1 MTEIDFLAGLNEET
15 EAIGNGATASKEYQ
29 GAKGQKGLD
38 YSGLEYDVVIFEPAE
53 DRQLNKFDIIPFIVK
68 MDWYERLLFPPPTVA
83 QKEAGQKYAKP
94 RGTKVGQASICL
106 EIPFHRFADG
116 DSGDAVCLRE
126 AFGEKCPHCE
136 QFFAFHKAKNEG
148 DPTAE
153 AKAKDFGISWRTFF
167 NIYNHLTVSSQ
178 ENGHD
183 GYEVIDD
190 MGRGALKKYIDL
202 CSKNTQLGEKFVYP
216 YAHPIQG
223 YTLVASSVFNAP
235 TSKKYGKGYTEFPI
249 INFEKRAEG
258 VDFTEDIRQSISFDE
273 LADKLIYSYEEMEE
287 MVKRKKIK
295 MNIADDE
302 IEEEK
307 YNTDQSQSG
316 YVGTTEGNGINV
328 IPSETGINIH
338 GEEIDD
344 NNSYSQTASTGRPG
358 RRDRSARTEE
368 TQTQTKTE
376 IVETSSQAQEEAP
389 VTSRRRRR

>member
-15 EAIGNGATASKEYQ
+15 SAVGNNETVSEEYQ
-29 GAKGQKGLD
+29 GGRGQKGLD
-38 YSGLEYDVVIFEPAE
+38 YSELDYDVVIFKPAE

-68 MDWYERLLFPPPTVA
+68 TEWYQRLLFPPPTVA
-83 QKEAGQKYAKP
+83 QKQAGQKYAKA
-94 RGTKVGQASICL
+94 RGTKPGQAAICL

-136 QFFAFHKAKNEG
+136 LFFDLHKAKNEG

-153 AKAKDFGISWRTFF
+153 EKAKELKISWRTFF
-167 NIYNHLTVSSQ
+167 NIYNHITVSSK
-178 ENGHD
+178 EDGHD

-202 CSKNTQLGEKFVYP
+202 CSKDTKLGENFVYP
-216 YAHPIQG
+216 YAHPTQG

-258 VDFTEDIRQSISFDE
+258 VDFTDDIHQSISFDV
-273 LADKLIYSYEEMEE
+273 LAEKLIYSYEEMQE
-287 MVKRKKIK
+287 MLKRKKIK
-295 MNIADDE
+295 MKIEDDHDSQE
-302 IEEEK
+302 DQ
-307 YNTDQSQSG
+307 YNTDQTKTSN
-316 YVGTTEGNGINV
+316 YVGTPEGNGINT
-328 IPSETGINIH
+328 IPQETGVNIH

-344 NNSYSQTASTGRPG
+344 NNSYSQPSQRVG
-358 RRDRSARTEE
+358 RRDRSA
-368 TQTQTKTE
+368 TKTQP
-376 IVETSSQAQEEAP
+376 ETSAPISSAPPEEAP
-389 VTSRRRRR
+389 STGRRRRR